1 MTTAL
6 QIVLALPICVAT
18 ICFLFLDV
26 RKIKPVWLILAVGY
40 AIAYFAALH
49 FYFKV
54 M

>member
-6 QIVLALPICVAT
+6 QIVLALPICAAT

-26 RKIKPVWLILAVGY
+26 RKIKPLYLGLAVAY
-40 AIAYFAALH
+40 AVAYFASLH

-54 M
+54 L